1 MEKTHWKKNIDS
13 AYISGEDLQSSLK
26 GLKPNMTVVIERFT
40 DSKSFDQKKQQ
51 DIVVTSLFLK
61 EHGGNS
67 LYKPTILNRTN
78 AKFLVNEFKSDFIE
92 DWINKPFT
100 MYAQQDKR
108 HGYVVRFKTFQLPQ
122 LIKDSENFKKC
133 KEAIQNQG
141 YTVEQV
147 RTRYN
152 VSLELEKLLT
162 DGKTV

>member
-13 AYISGEDLQSSLK
+13 NYISGEDLQSSLK

-61 EHGGNS
+61 EFGGAS

-108 HGYVVRFKTFQLPQ
+108 HGYVVRFKTVALPF
-122 LIKDSENFKKC
+122 LIKDSENFLKC
-133 KEAIQNQG
+133 KEAIQKQG
-141 YTVEQV
+141 YTVDQI
-147 RTRYN
+147 RTKYN
-152 VSLELEKLLT
+152 VSLEIEKLLT
-162 DGKTV
+162 DGKAI